1 MSEEDIETLYR
12 LIHEH
17 HKRFAAAYGK
27 WDISI
32 NYHMALHICDII
44 SDYGPHHGYWCYAYE
59 RMNGYLS
66 DILNNGRNI
75 ESQLMVKLL
84 QQFCFSNCELPSTE
98 TSTALK
104 PVLATDVEMDA
115 DNYVVYQYKLYIS
128 PVLDNF
134 KYQCNIDRGE
144 VDHWPIEFLHPS
156 KSRVKVDKEVY
167 KHIEEF
173 CKKVYNTDGNIYVN
187 PRMTNLGAVQ

>member
-1 MSEEDIETLYR
+1 MVHITKPIMSEEDIETLYR

-44 SDYGPHHGYWCYAYE
+44 SDYGPPHGYWCYAYE

-66 DILNNGRNI
+66 DIPNNGRNI

-84 QQFCFSNCELPSTE
+84 QQLCFSNCELPNISTE

-115 DNYVVYQYKLYIS
+115 DNYAVYQY
-128 PVLDNF
+128 
-134 KYQCNIDRGE
+134 
-144 VDHWPIEFLHPS
+144 
-156 KSRVKVDKEVY
+156 
-167 KHIEEF
+167 
-173 CKKVYNTDGNIYVN
+173 
-187 PRMTNLGAVQ
+187 